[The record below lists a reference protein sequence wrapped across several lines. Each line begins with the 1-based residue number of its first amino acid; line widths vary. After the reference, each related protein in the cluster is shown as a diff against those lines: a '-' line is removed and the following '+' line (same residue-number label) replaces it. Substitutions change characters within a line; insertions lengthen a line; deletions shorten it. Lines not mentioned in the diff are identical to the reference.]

1 MKVEVEHSGISVSIV
16 VCGNASTTTSVAIL
30 GQVAERAIQDIVK
43 NSNSEEMSIGSV
55 EEDDDSDEDDDA
67 DEEDISDESYESDDE
82 EDSEVIVYEGNR
94 KIEQNIFKYIKSN
107 NESLFLKELEE
118 INGIIKIKGT
128 TKEQRMWVFQII
140 SEIHYIDVWSQL
152 ASGNRILFLKKKNK
166 KIKKN
171 D

>member
-30 GQVAERAIQDIVK
+30 GQVAERAILDIVK

-67 DEEDISDESYESDDE
+67 DEEDISDESDDE
-82 EDSEVIVYEGNR
+82 EDGEEIVYEGNR
-94 KIEQNIFKYIKSN
+94 KIEQNIFKFIKSN

-152 ASGNRILFLKKKNK
+152 ASGNRILFLKKNNNE
-166 KIKKN
+166 IQKN

>member
-1 MKVEVEHSGISVSIV
+1 
-16 VCGNASTTTSVAIL
+16 
-30 GQVAERAIQDIVK
+30 
-43 NSNSEEMSIGSV
+43 MSIGSV

-152 ASGNRILFLKKKNK
+152 ASGNRILFLKKNNNE
-166 KIKKN
+166 IQKN

>member
-67 DEEDISDESYESDDE
+67 DEEDISDESDDE
-82 EDSEVIVYEGNR
+82 EDGEEIVYEGNR
-94 KIEQNIFKYIKSN
+94 KIEQNIFKFIKSN

-152 ASGNRILFLKKKNK
+152 ASGNRILFLKKNNNE
-166 KIKKN
+166 IQKN